1 MLFAVANILAGNV
14 VGTEG
19 LEITL
24 KGPELRFLAPAVVS
38 VCGAPMEIT
47 IDGAEV
53 AMWTRLYI
61 RSGQTLSI
69 GKLNGSGGC
78 RGEARVLYIVHI
90 HPANLLY

>member
-1 MLFAVANILAGNV
+1 MLFAVANILAGNP

-24 KGPELRFLAPAVVS
+24 KGPDLRFLAPAVVS

-47 IDGAEV
+47 IDGADV

-78 RGEARVLYIVHI
+78 RGEVLSIVHI